1 MSVKCTGTRYKT
13 LHIHRFTQRRADSDE
28 TISPLN
34 TSQMTT
40 FG

>member
-1 MSVKCTGTRYKT
+1 MSVKCTETRYKI
-13 LHIHRFTQRRADSDE
+13 LHIHRFNKRREDSDE

-34 TSQMTT
+34 TSQMTP